1 LNPAHPRAPQPV
13 TLFSL
18 ACSLL
23 LAWPLATHAEAP
35 ATAAPVA
42 GTLAP
47 DPAPDPAPD
56 EAPDEAPDGAAAAPA
71 GADPES
77 SAPVPADAQ
86 PPAPALEQDIATEP
100 AIAAGAA
107 FDFSAVMR
115 AAGRLAA
122 EPFQRDRPALPP
134 ALEGLDYDRFRDIRF
149 RREQAIWSDTTLP
162 FWVELFSRGF
172 LFKDRVRVNLI
183 EEGVVRPVAYSQELF
198 DFGRNE
204 VTGNIPPE
212 TGFAGLRIL
221 GPINT
226 DTRFDEIAVFLGAS
240 YFRAVGQGQN
250 YGITSRGLAIDT
262 GLPTREEFPV
272 FREFWIERP
281 ADAGTE
287 AIHVYALLD
296 SERVAGAY
304 RFRIE
309 PGLHTLIDVKMRLY
323 FRDTVEKLGIAPL
336 TSMFM
341 HGKSTD
347 RFVDDFRP
355 EVHDSDGL
363 AIETGQGER
372 IWRPLNNPRTLRIST
387 FTMENPRGFGLLQR
401 ERAFHAYEDLE
412 AHYHRRPSLWVE
424 PQGQWGKGVVELVE
438 IPSLAERYDN
448 IVAFW
453 TPDARP
459 SKGDELEFAYRLRFA
474 LDPEA
479 RLRGARAIATRIGGA
494 GTDEL
499 DSSRRKFVI
508 EFVGPSLRSVG
519 PQAEV
524 EALVSSSSGS
534 LTRPVVQYN
543 PETGGRRVFF
553 ELTPEGDV
561 PVDLRCFLRHGA
573 DVLSETWV
581 FQWTRS

>member
-1 LNPAHPRAPQPV
+1 LHPAPLRVQQPV
-13 TLFSL
+13 TLLSR

-23 LAWPLATHAEAP
+23 LLMLPVVAPVAEESAP
-35 ATAAPVA
+35 SAADATAAVGTAPVTAEPVA
-42 GTLAP
+42 TEAAP
-47 DPAPDPAPD
+47 VLP
-56 EAPDEAPDGAAAAPA
+56 EAAPA
-71 GADPES
+71 PRVAD
-77 SAPVPADAQ
+77 
-86 PPAPALEQDIATEP
+86 EP
-100 AIAAGAA
+100 AIAAGEA

-115 AAGRLAA
+115 AAARLASA
-122 EPFQRDRPALPP
+122 PFVPDRPELPP

-149 RREQAIWSDTTLP
+149 RRDRAIWAETALP

-183 EEGVVRPVAYSQELF
+183 EDGLVKPVAYAQELF

-212 TGFAGLRIL
+212 TGFAGLRLL
-221 GPINT
+221 GPINA

-240 YFRAVGQGQN
+240 YFRAVGQGQS
-250 YGITSRGLAIDT
+250 YGITARGLAIDT
-262 GLPTREEFPV
+262 GLSTREEFPV
-272 FREFWIERP
+272 FREFWMERP
-281 ADAGTE
+281 ADAGSD
-287 AIHVYALLD
+287 AIYVYALLD
-296 SERVAGAY
+296 SDRVAGAY

-323 FRDTVEKLGIAPL
+323 FRDTVAKLGIAPL

-363 AIETGQGER
+363 VIETGQGER

-387 FTMENPRGFGLLQR
+387 FSVENPRGFGLLQR
-401 ERAFHAYEDLE
+401 ERDFAAYQDLE

-424 PQGQWGKGVVELVE
+424 PQGQWGKGIVELVE

-453 TPDARP
+453 TPATPPAR
-459 SKGDELEFAYRLRFA
+459 GDELEFAYRLRFA

-479 RLRGARAIATRIGGA
+479 RLRGARVIATRIGGA

-499 DSSRRKFVI
+499 DSTRRKFVLD
-508 EFVGPSLRSVG
+508 FVGPSLRSVG
-519 PQAEV
+519 SEAAV
-524 EALVSSSSGS
+524 EALCSTSAGE
-534 LTRPVVQYN
+534 LTRPVVQHN
-543 PETGGRRVFF
+543 PETGGRRLFF
-553 ELTPEGDV
+553 ELTPEGDQA
-561 PVDLRCFLRHGA
+561 VDLRCFLKHGA

>member
-1 LNPAHPRAPQPV
+1 LIAAHLRAPLAV
-13 TLFSL
+13 TLRSL
-18 ACSLL
+18 TCSLL
-23 LAWPLATHAEAP
+23 LLGATVCVADEATLVPASPEAAPALVGSPSTPPESAPETPAPEAP
-35 ATAAPVA
+35 A
-42 GTLAP
+42 
-47 DPAPDPAPD
+47 DPA
-56 EAPDEAPDGAAAAPA
+56 G
-71 GADPES
+71 
-77 SAPVPADAQ
+77 
-86 PPAPALEQDIATEP
+86 P
-100 AIAAGAA
+100 AIAPGEP

-115 AAGRLAA
+115 AAARLA
-122 EPFQRDRPALPP
+122 ESPHLPDRPELPP
-134 ALEGLDYDRFRDIRF
+134 ALAGLDYDRFRDIRF
-149 RREQAIWSDTTLP
+149 RRERAIWADTTLP

-172 LFKDRVRVNLI
+172 LFKDRVRVNLV
-183 EEGVVRPVAYSQELF
+183 EGGVVQPVAYSQELF
-198 DFGRNE
+198 DFGRNP
-204 VTGNIPPE
+204 VADNIPPE

-240 YFRAVGQGQN
+240 YFRAVGQGQS
-250 YGITSRGLAIDT
+250 YGITARGLAIDT

-281 ADAGTE
+281 PETDAE

-296 SERVAGAY
+296 SERVTGAY

-309 PGLHTLIDVKMRLY
+309 PGLHTLIDVTMRLY
-323 FRDTVEKLGIAPL
+323 FREAVEKLGIAPL

-401 ERAFHAYEDLE
+401 ERDFRAYQDLE

-453 TPDARP
+453 TPAVAP
-459 SKGDELEFAYRLRFA
+459 AAGDELEFSYRLRFA

-508 EFVGPSLRSVG
+508 DFTGPSLKSIG
-519 PQAEV
+519 SEAEV
-524 EALVSSSSGS
+524 EALCSSSGGS
-534 LTRPVVQYN
+534 LSRPVVQFN
-543 PETGGRRVFF
+543 PETEGRRVFF
-553 ELTPEGDV
+553 ELTPEGDA
-561 PVDLRCFLRHGA
+561 PVDLRCFLRRGA
-573 DVLSETWV
+573 DVLGETWM